1 MSCGAPSWRETEA
14 YPKSSCVN
22 LIGTGVGQAS
32 LKKVVESGLRVFDL
46 RMRLPNGP
54 EKEER
59 LAQHKDPMA
68 IMRTGI
74 VSAGSVVLVSFGRL
88 IRQTF

>member
-32 LKKVVESGLRVFDL
+32 LTKVVELGLRV
-46 RMRLPNGP
+46 
-54 EKEER
+54 
-59 LAQHKDPMA
+59 
-68 IMRTGI
+68 
-74 VSAGSVVLVSFGRL
+74 
-88 IRQTF
+88 